1 MLKVNNSSD
10 VQNSTFSFNCN
21 DLTNVD
27 DSIIISEANGL
38 LHNGLAV
45 RCPYTYLFKYFDA
58 DTEDRIQLV
67 GDIMGTEGVWEKFIP
82 RVAWIPNYV
91 HMIARELPL
100 VEDMDKVALKIAYK
114 NWQVP
119 TTRSSDSSVVEQAMY
134 QDGIPFVPFNCAEKQ
149 FTSQFGVATL
159 SGLSVNCDQIHQN
172 AVTVS
177 NDSFLSTMVK
187 VHKGALS
194 VTPET
199 YSYDDVY
206 ADINDCNS
214 PLVSELQSFSSYD
227 YALLEERGRMNL
239 QSYSVDKPMGFVP
252 GAFSSSVNIRHL
264 LCSRA
269 ISTMF
274 SSVLTLFG
282 GAKSE
287 GVIVD
292 PFFLDSDDEAGI
304 KYGRTVLL
312 RGPGTNFGDFNCNYT
327 LLKALDS
334 DSYTRAVD
342 DKARAVADFRVQSAS
357 LSLAPNVLH
366 ESVVKFSEDWDNTK
380 LIEYCESLRLIPDE
394 CSYGDDLAETIG
406 VPEIGALLVFHSCSN
421 SNPLDLGSYPM
432 RCHLMRI
439 NEVVQD
445 LGAGG
450 ATKDFFAYL
459 VDVSSGLC
467 MLIPKSLFP
476 SDPTF
481 NDSTDYAV
489 FVDLRMVGALA
500 KGCHVVNLLSS
511 RVFLSNLSDSGMG
524 FMSYID
530 FFAALEDLVREI
542 YDDKNLVKKLAAYV
556 IGKSSSDA
564 SKGFVLILQRLASM
578 SAAFSDVFFLGASRT
593 KLGEAEYKG
602 ILSSNLVLNTIGAF
616 AKYDDNSESD
626 DFTDF
631 FVSNRSMRLGHNF
644 NDDSSD
650 ESTTGAGHDESRGD
664 SDDDDAS
671 RGDENQ
677 LVGLF
682 S

>member
-1 MLKVNNSSD
+1 MLKFNNSSD
-10 VQNSTFSFNCN
+10 VKNSTFSFDCN
-21 DLTNVD
+21 ELYDVD
-27 DSIIISEANGL
+27 DEIIINEANGL
-38 LHNGLAV
+38 LQNGLAV
-45 RCPYTYLFKYFDA
+45 RCPYTYLFKFFDA
-58 DTEDRIQLV
+58 VTEDQIQLCA
-67 GDIMGTEGVWEKFIP
+67 DIISAEGVWEKFIP

-91 HMIARELPL
+91 HIIARELPL

-177 NDSFLSTMVK
+177 NDAFLSSMVK

-214 PLVSELQSFSSYD
+214 PLVSELKSLSSYD

-239 QSYSVDKPMGFVP
+239 QSYSVNKPMGFVP

-274 SSVLTLFG
+274 DSVLTLFG
-282 GAKSE
+282 GAKKE

-292 PFFLDSDDEAGI
+292 PFFLDVDDEAGI
-304 KYGRTVLL
+304 RYGRTVLL
-312 RGPGTNFGDFNCNYT
+312 RGPGNDFGGFNCNYT
-327 LLKALDS
+327 LLKALDL
-334 DSYTRAVD
+334 DSYTLAKD
-342 DKARAVADFRVQSAS
+342 DKARAVSEFRAQSAS
-357 LSLAPNVLH
+357 LGLASNVLH
-366 ESVVKFSEDWDNTK
+366 ESVVNFSEEWDNTE
-380 LIEYCESLRLIPDE
+380 LIGYCDSLRLIPDK
-394 CSYGDDLAETIG
+394 CCYGDDLAETIG
-406 VPEIGALLVFHSCSN
+406 IPEISTLLVFHSYSN
-421 SNPLDLGSYPM
+421 SNPLDLGSHPM

-439 NEVVQD
+439 NEIVQD

-450 ATKDFFAYL
+450 ATEGFYSYL

-467 MLIPKSLFP
+467 MLIPKALFP
-476 SDPTF
+476 SAPAFT
-481 NDSTDYAV
+481 DSTDYAV
-489 FVDLRMVGALA
+489 FVDHRIVGALA

-511 RVFLSNLSDSGMG
+511 KVFLDNLGISGMG
-524 FMSYID
+524 FMSYVD
-530 FFAALEDLVREI
+530 FFDAFEVLVKEI
-542 YDDKNLVKKLAAYV
+542 GSNSSLAKKLANYV
-556 IGKSSSDA
+556 IGKSSGA
-564 SKGFVLILQRLASM
+564 NKGFVMILQRLASM

-602 ILSSNLVLNTIGAF
+602 ILSTNLVLNTIGAF
-616 AKYDDNSESD
+616 ADSDDDSGDN

-631 FVSNRSMRLGHNF
+631 FVSNRSMRLGYNPD
-644 NDDSSD
+644 DDSRD
-650 ESTTGAGHDESRGD
+650 ESTTDVSHDESRD
-664 SDDDDAS
+664 VSDDDDSDRDGA
-671 RGDENQ
+671 NQ
-677 LVGLF
+677 LVSLF
-682 S
+682 G